1 MAAPPFALEIRP
13 AGAYLPALDLYLD
26 PDRDVPRAFVSHAH
40 ADHGSGF
47 ASGTVLASS
56 ETMRL
61 LSARHGP
68 LAGEQVVDW
77 DASLEMAT
85 DRGMARVSI
94 APAGHILGAAQ
105 LVVDHPFGR
114 FVYTGDYRSGGGLTH
129 AVGKAVTCDTLA
141 IESTFALPIFRW
153 PDRAQTIARLI
164 EWCRR
169 HGDEGAVVL
178 AYSLGKAQELIA
190 HLVAAG
196 LPVVAHGAIFK
207 MCEAYEALG
216 VEVGVRAGAVRPYAE
231 IGARAKL
238 RGALVAPPRA
248 AATPMI
254 KGRRGV
260 RVAFVSGHALVDAQ
274 VDRYRAD
281 AAFVISD
288 HADFDDLMATVRAS
302 GASHVYTTH
311 GDAVPFAYE
320 LNQAGIPA
328 EARERHAIDTAA
340 EEVGS

>member
-1 MAAPPFALEIRP
+1 MPAPSLALEMRP

-47 ASGTVLASS
+47 ASGTLLASS
-56 ETMRL
+56 ETIGL
-61 LSARHGP
+61 LSARHGA
-68 LAGEQVVDW
+68 LAGAQVLAW
-77 DASLEMAT
+77 DASIEMAT
-85 DRGMARVSI
+85 DRGVARVSI

-105 LVVDHPFGR
+105 LVVDHPDGR
-114 FVYTGDYRSGGGLTH
+114 FVYTGDYRSGGGRTH
-129 AVGKAVTCDTLA
+129 AVGAPVPCDTLA

-153 PDRAQTIARLI
+153 PERTGTIARLV
-164 EWCRR
+164 EWCR
-169 HGDEGAVVL
+169 DDGAVVL

-196 LPVVAHGAIFK
+196 LPVVAHGAIYK

-216 VEVGVRAGAVRPYAE
+216 VEVGVRAGGVRPYAE
-231 IGARAKL
+231 IGGRKKID
-238 RGALVAPPRA
+238 GVLVAPPRA

-254 KGRRGV
+254 KGRRGT

-288 HADFDDLMATVRAS
+288 HADFDDLMNTVRAS

-311 GDAVPFAYE
+311 GDAVPFAYL
-320 LNQAGIPA
+320 LNQAGVVA
-328 EARERHAIDTAA
+328 EARERHAIDTSA
-340 EEVGS
+340 EEVGA